1 VKAAIVGG
9 GIGGLAASVALRRAG
24 VETVVFER
32 ARRLETVGAGLTLSA
47 NAVRA
52 LDRLGIADAVRGV
65 SGRGRQLLVRAGY
78 EPSAAR
84 RIAARHEIDLH
95 HAVDL
100 LERGC
105 NAELALAILL

>member
-1 VKAAIVGG
+1 M
-9 GIGGLAASVALRRAG
+9 SALELQP
-24 VETVVFER
+24 ETETER
-32 ARRLETVGAGLTLSA
+32 IERWRYEA
-47 NAVRA
+47 
-52 LDRLGIADAVRGV
+52 
-65 SGRGRQLLVRAGY
+65 LVRAGY

-105 NAELALAILL
+105 SAELALAILL